1 MEGDEEECKLDLK
14 DMGQRLEQLQHQCNE
29 FQRSCP
35 PASPPKN
42 RATLQGGP
50 STQSPGS
57 KSLRHAHWCGESNR
71 STEGKQQALE
81 STTPLIA
88 RDVGRTGSATEL
100 QVVGAVP
107 ERLPPLDGAIL
118 TGPTRTCHSCGYNKP
133 KITAQFC
140 YNCGSRL

>member
-14 DMGQRLEQLQHQCNE
+14 YLDQRLEQLQSAWNE

-35 PASPPKN
+35 PASQPKN
-42 RATLQGGP
+42 RTALQGGP
-50 STQSPGS
+50 SPQSPVS

-71 STEGKQQALE
+71 AAEGKQQALE
-81 STTPLIA
+81 STTPIIA
-88 RDVGRTGSATEL
+88 RDVGWTASATEL

-107 ERLPPLDGAIL
+107 ERLPPLDGAML
-118 TGPTRTCHSCGYNKP
+118 TAQMCTCHSCGYNKP

-140 YNCGSRL
+140 CNCGSRF